1 MNREMTVKLGLVALL
16 MMLLMIPLLLIGGL
30 VEERQGLRDRV
41 LEDIANSASRQQ
53 QVIGPL
59 LVLPYRKTVRE
70 WKTHAKTGQRY
81 EESHVRQ
88 GRLYFLPERL
98 QVTSEV
104 SSEPRSRGIY
114 QALLYHSRNQF
125 SGHFQVPANY
135 GISADWAD
143 YVFDT
148 PYLSVGISDIRGIES
163 SLQLRWNEQTLAFT
177 PGSGELLLESGVH
190 ADLPLPSTAG
200 QQLAF
205 TFDLALQGTRQLA
218 LSPLG
223 RDSQWQMRADW
234 PHPSF
239 VGQFLPQRREVTAE
253 GFTAH
258 WQSSFFATNYEE
270 RLQACLGHRHCLSD
284 SDNPFAVS
292 FINPV
297 DQYLKS
303 ERAIKYALL
312 FIALTFAGFFLFEV
326 LKRLAVHP
334 MQYGLVGLALALFY
348 LLLLSLAEHVPFALA
363 YLLAAAACVLL
374 LGIYLSAVLRS
385 AWRGGAF
392 ALALG
397 LLYGLLYVLLDA
409 EDYALLMG
417 SLLVFGLLAGVM
429 LLTRRLDWYSLGRG
443 A

>member
-104 SSEPRSRGIY
+104 SSEPRNRGIY

-163 SLQLRWNEQTLAFT
+163 SLQLRWNEQTLAFA

-190 ADLPLPSTAG
+190 ADLPLPSAAG

-239 VGQFLPQRREVTAE
+239 VGLQHEVDRYQDGAQPRQRKAQRGKAVRVARQH
-253 GFTAH
+253 GHAV
-258 WQSSFFATNYEE
+258 ATPDAAL
-270 RLQACLGHRHCLSD
+270 RQAGRQ
-284 SDNPFAVS
+284 AR
-292 FINPV
+292 
-297 DQYLKS
+297 DQRV
-303 ERAIKYALL
+303 E
-312 FIALTFAGFFLFEV
+312 
-326 LKRLAVHP
+326 
-334 MQYGLVGLALALFY
+334 
-348 LLLLSLAEHVPFALA
+348 
-363 YLLAAAACVLL
+363 
-374 LGIYLSAVLRS
+374 LGIGPARV
-385 AWRGGAF
+385 AAMDGQ
-392 ALALG
+392 
-397 LLYGLLYVLLDA
+397 
-409 EDYALLMG
+409 
-417 SLLVFGLLAGVM
+417 LV
-429 LLTRRLDWYSLGRG
+429 R
-443 A
+443 